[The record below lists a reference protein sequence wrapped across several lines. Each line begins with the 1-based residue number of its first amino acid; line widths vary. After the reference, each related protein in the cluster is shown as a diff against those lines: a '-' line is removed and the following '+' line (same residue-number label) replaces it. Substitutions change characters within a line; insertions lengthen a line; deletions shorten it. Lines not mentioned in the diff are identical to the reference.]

1 MINRKTIDR
10 LNRFPRE
17 NSRLLDKL
25 AGPLPLIVVHR
36 GSSDASIA
44 ENTTKAFH
52 VANLLGADIV
62 ETDIIRST
70 DGDYFLFHDGM
81 EEQHFGLEVDI
92 KRLSTAEL
100 NQLSYQWH
108 ADPAK
113 LQYGLEP
120 LESLNR
126 FPATIFNVDRSWSYW
141 PEFLGTLADL
151 DITSQLLLKSHVGPN
166 ELKALSDAPVK
177 FPYMPI
183 VSTMAEVN
191 AVMAC
196 REINTVAFELL
207 ATTPDDEFS
216 TPEAVEAVREMGYLI
231 QLNAL
236 NLPNRNDLYLGWD
249 DEASIFQF
257 PAAGWGKLI
266 DQGADLVQ
274 TDWPSLLRD
283 YRTTLTSSSAKEKK
297 EK

>member
-1 MINRKTIDR
+1 MINSSTFDR

-17 NSRLLDKL
+17 NSLLLDKL
-25 AGPLPLIVVHR
+25 AGALPLIVVHR
-36 GSSDASIA
+36 GASDASIA

-62 ETDIIRST
+62 ETDIICST

-81 EEQHFGLEVDI
+81 EDQHFGLKSDI
-92 KRLSTAEL
+92 KKLSTADL
-100 NQLSYQWH
+100 NQLTYQWH
-108 ADPAK
+108 ADPSQ
-113 LQYGLEP
+113 LRYGLEP
-120 LESLNR
+120 LDSLSS
-126 FPATIFNVDRSWSYW
+126 FPDTIFNIDRSWNYW

-151 DITSQLLLKSHVGPN
+151 NMTNQLLLKSHVGQD
-166 ELKALSDAPVK
+166 ELKALSEAPTK

-183 VSTMAEVN
+183 VSSMAEVN
-191 AVMAC
+191 AVAAC
-196 REINTVAFELL
+196 RDINTVAFELL
-207 ATTPDDEFS
+207 ATTPDDEFGNA
-216 TPEAVEAVREMGYLI
+216 EAVEKVREMGYLV

-249 DEASIFQF
+249 DETSLFTS
-257 PAAGWGKLI
+257 PDAGWGRLI

-283 YRTTLTSSSAKEKK
+283 YRMALTAAAAKEH
-297 EK
+297 